1 MSLLNL
7 LEEFIMFEKIRK
19 MKNKKGFTL
28 VELIVVLVILAILAA
43 LLIPALT
50 GYIDK
55 AHQEKVVAET
65 RMIVMA
71 VQTEAST
78 YYGTKGS
85 SGAITAGTLA
95 KLNDTDDAS
104 KAAFEEIVKL
114 AEVKGLGTTTSFT
127 ATVGTNGAVTS
138 VTYYNGTYVCT
149 YTASTGSYS
158 TPTKTNATPQN
169 NTVTIA

>member
-1 MSLLNL
+1 
-7 LEEFIMFEKIRK
+7 MFEKIRNL
-19 MKNKKGFTL
+19 KNKKGFTL

-55 AHQEKVVAET
+55 ANKEKVVAET

-85 SGAITAGTLA
+85 TGAIAAGTIA
-95 KLNDTDDAS
+95 NKDGTANSPEKTMYD
-104 KAAFEEIVKL
+104 EIVKL
-114 AEVKGLGTTTSFT
+114 AEVKSLTGTASFQ
-127 ATVGTNGAVTS
+127 AEVGTNGAVKS
-138 VTYYNGTYVCT
+138 VSYCNGTYTCV
-149 YTASTGSYS
+149 YTASSS
-158 TPTKTNATPQN
+158 TYTVEKPAAAPTYAG
-169 NTVTIA
+169 TVVVN

>member
-1 MSLLNL
+1 
-7 LEEFIMFEKIRK
+7 MFEKIRNL
-19 MKNKKGFTL
+19 KNKKGFTL

-55 AHQEKVVAET
+55 ANKEKVIAET

-85 SGAITAGTLA
+85 TGAIAAGTIA
-95 KLNDTDDAS
+95 NKDGTPNTAEKTMYD
-104 KAAFEEIVKL
+104 EIVKL
-114 AEVKGLGTTTSFT
+114 AEVKGLTGTTASFQ
-127 ATVGTNGAVTS
+127 AEVGTNGAVKS
-138 VTYYNGTYVCT
+138 VSYCNGTYTCV
-149 YTASTGSYS
+149 YTASSS
-158 TPTKTNATPQN
+158 TYTVEKPATAPTYAG
-169 NTVTIA
+169 TVVVN